1 MPHPKTHGS
10 MLHDRLKQNK
20 TNKQENLWIYF
31 GTIYGVIYLLGID
44 IWREESTVS
53 PLYLH
58 IHEFNQRME
67 NIWKKKILWSSRK
80 QTWIFHSSSIIY
92 IALHYTWASLVAQTV
107 KNQTA
112 VHETWV
118 WSLGQEDPLEKEVAT
133 HSRILAWRIP
143 WTEGP
148 GGLQSMGSQK
158 VECDWVTNTMI
169 IQWRWGIDSR
179 DYIW

>member
-92 IALHYTWASLVAQTV
+92 IALTLYLGFPGGTDSKESDCSAWDMGLIPGSGRSPGEGSGHPFQDSCLENPMDRGAWWA
-107 KNQTA
+107 A
-112 VHETWV
+112 VH
-118 WSLGQEDPLEKEVAT
+118 
-133 HSRILAWRIP
+133 
-143 WTEGP
+143 
-148 GGLQSMGSQK
+148 
-158 VECDWVTNTMI
+158 
-169 IQWRWGIDSR
+169 GIAKSWMRLSD
-179 DYIW
+179 